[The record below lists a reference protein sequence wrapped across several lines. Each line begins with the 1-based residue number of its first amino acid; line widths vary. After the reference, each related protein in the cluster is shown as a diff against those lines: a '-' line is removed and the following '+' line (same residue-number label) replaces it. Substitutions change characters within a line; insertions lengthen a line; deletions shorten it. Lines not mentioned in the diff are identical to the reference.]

1 MLVTQALPGTICRL
15 LGIVGGT
22 IKLCKLSRISE
33 QKYLFSQSSK
43 QSKNSLWPRT
53 ECQPLVNTK
62 QDKI

>member
-33 QKYLFSQSSK
+33 QNICFLKVPNNQKTLYGLGL
-43 QSKNSLWPRT
+43 NANP
-53 ECQPLVNTK
+53 
-62 QDKI
+62 